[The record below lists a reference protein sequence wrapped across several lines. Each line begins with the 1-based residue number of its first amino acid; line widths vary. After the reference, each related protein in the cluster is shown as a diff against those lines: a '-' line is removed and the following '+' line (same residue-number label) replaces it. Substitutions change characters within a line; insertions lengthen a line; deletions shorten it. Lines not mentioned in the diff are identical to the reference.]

1 MLSALKIC
9 LADDELLMHPAAH
22 QVVRLSDSLRAQ
34 RPRSSGPDAEGDGRS
49 VLASAL
55 AVAAPADAAGA
66 PCPEGSGG
74 LEPAAQAAVGGIT
87 APPDGF
93 MKLLQGGQREL
104 LGMLASLPERHE
116 VAAAAGKQLRQI
128 VADARKHARRRLRQ
142 MDTQQQRQCGEL
154 PQRAA
159 AERGEPL
166 GLELMRQGVHLYLE
180 DLAGVL
186 DAWAD
191 HLGMENK
198 LEPPR
203 KRSKAMVL

>member
-1 MLSALKIC
+1 
-9 LADDELLMHPAAH
+9 MHPAAH
-22 QVVRLSDSLRAQ
+22 HVVRLGDGVRAQ
-34 RPRSSGPDAEGDGRS
+34 RPRSSGPDAEGDGGA

-55 AVAAPADAAGA
+55 AVAAPADAAGT
-66 PCPEGSGG
+66 PCPKAGPVSGG
-74 LEPAAQAAVGGIT
+74 LEPTAQAAVGGST
-87 APPDGF
+87 TGTPPDGF

-159 AERGEPL
+159 TERGEPL
-166 GLELMRQGVHLYLE
+166 GLELLRQGVHLYLE

-203 KRSKAMVL
+203 KRSKTGAS